1 MSVRA
6 RRRRLLTFA
15 VLPSIAALACGRT
28 SASIGFSPDGE
39 YLAAAGNGYLTVW
52 RLPAG
57 RVVLRT
63 AQHGRVHADP
73 LAFSPD
79 GRTVAVGARGIAVA
93 VLRPTPRAFGLNSL
107 IEVDDLE
114 FCRDGRVIAAR
125 VEGISVSLYDVDSGA
140 MLLSYVGGRWHR
152 GLYLP
157 PLPTR
162 AVTAPVAFTCSGA
175 LLVIA
180 RHTGTGSHAVL
191 FDIDGLLRFATRQ
204 AAGADPP
211 VATILLDPE
220 PRGLGVRD
228 ITAVD
233 ESRVGLCLN
242 DALRVVDVRAG
253 RETARLPVPGCRAIS
268 ASPARPPRI
277 VVLDDTT
284 GLTLFDLDARSA
296 RPLGSGLR
304 AQSIALSRDGGALAV
319 GTAQTVSVW
328 AIGPAGLTRRG
339 RPLRM

>member
-15 VLPSIAALACGRT
+15 VLPSVAALACGRT
-28 SASIGFSPDGE
+28 PASVGFSPDGE

-57 RVVLRT
+57 QVLLRT
-63 AQHGRVHADP
+63 PQRGRVHTDP

-93 VLRPTPRAFGLNSL
+93 VLKPSPRAFSLNAL

-125 VEGISVSLYDVDSGA
+125 VHGISVSLYDADSGA

-157 PLPTR
+157 PFPTGP
-162 AVTAPVAFTCSGA
+162 VTAPVAFTCSGP

-180 RHTGTGSHAVL
+180 RHTGAGSHAAL
-191 FDIDGLLRFATRQ
+191 FDIDRLLRFAARQ
-204 AAGADPP
+204 TAGADPP
-211 VATILLDPE
+211 VATLLDPE
-220 PRGLGVRD
+220 PRGMGVRD
-228 ITAVD
+228 IAVVN
-233 ESRVGLCLN
+233 ESRVALCMN
-242 DALRVVDVRAG
+242 NTLRVVDVRAG
-253 RETARLPVPGCRAIS
+253 REMARLPLPGCRAIT
-268 ASPARPPRI
+268 AAPARPPRI
-277 VVLDDTT
+277 VVLDDTS

-296 RPLGSGLR
+296 RPLGSALR
-304 AQSIALSRDGGALAV
+304 ARSIALRRDGGALAV

-328 AIGPAGLTRRG
+328 GIGPAGLTHRG